1 MAHNRDDRIRELF
14 NAALEKDTAEREAWV
29 RTQCGE
35 DSSIADSVLGLLAAE
50 PDATGFLEPPIL
62 LTRAEDLIGATLG
75 DFTLTGILGSG
86 GMGIVYRADQT
97 HLEQPVAVKVVHP
110 HLVAEPEVVIRFQRE
125 VRLTASLRHPC
136 IVRVLAAGE
145 DRGLHWYAM
154 ELIHGQSLA
163 VLMRLH
169 DKRLHDKRL
178 HDKGLELPSG
188 APDLSDPRAIA
199 ELGATLLEALDFAHE
214 HDIVHRDVK
223 PGNVLIDPD
232 GRIYLGDFGLARDL
246 TAGPT
251 GATRS
256 GLVAGTL
263 AYMSPEQA
271 RQLKD
276 AIDRRT
282 DIYSAAAVL
291 YELLTGEPPYGGL
304 PSLAMLAS
312 LDSPEVRPLRSH
324 LPKVDR
330 NLALCIERGLR
341 RNPDQR
347 YANAGTFAKDLR
359 AWLAG
364 TPISARPLSL
374 GQRLRN
380 RSRSRRFI
388 LRASAAAIGLS
399 LVAGVFAWR
408 TADQVRAR
416 SSWASIEIDASAL
429 PPGSRL
435 GYSLLSADP
444 SKPAETIQAKPL
456 SPRGATLSI
465 PPGPLRLQIE
475 LPGGQLLELDRI
487 PTEEQV
493 IKLRPEPPRTLP
505 AGIEWVAFGGGEE
518 SYAIRLESGYNV
530 THSISVGP
538 FHLSRAP
545 ITNGQV
551 ELYLRQSGRTLLQF
565 GGEAYTQAKGTR
577 SGDDWSSLPA
587 TLINHSE
594 ATAIAE
600 WWGYR
605 LPSTTEWTHALN
617 SAKSQADS
625 VPARPDYPAQGPP
638 WLLDPEGN
646 QSSPLAYARFIEPAR
661 ALAEG
666 FPLQMAG
673 ASEWTCTPMPR
684 EIAGRLNVDTN
695 YTIARGLPWHRTD
708 NKSPWVWLD
717 QHRRAPEFDTSA
729 DLGFR
734 LAHSN

>member
-163 VLMRLH
+163 VLM
-169 DKRLHDKRL
+169 RLHDKRL

-475 LPGGQLLELDRI
+475 LPDGKLLEFDRI
-487 PTEEQV
+487 PANEQSL
-493 IKLRPEPPRTLP
+493 KLRPKPPHTQP
-505 AGIEWVAFGGGEE
+505 AGIEWVGFSGGEE
-518 SYAIRLESGYNV
+518 PYEIRLESGYNA
-530 THSISVGP
+530 THSTIVDP
-538 FHLSRAP
+538 FSMSRAP

-551 ELYLRQSGRTLLQF
+551 DLYLRQSGRTLLRF
-565 GGEAYTQAKGTR
+565 GGEAYTRAKASR
-577 SGDDWSSLPA
+577 SGDDWSLLPA

-605 LPSTTEWTHALN
+605 LPTNSEWSHALG
-617 SAKSQADS
+617 SAKSQAA
-625 VPARPDYPAQGPP
+625 PLPLLPNYPPQGTH
-638 WLLDPEGN
+638 WLADPEGER
-646 QSSPLAYARFIEPAR
+646 STPLAYARYIEPAR

-666 FPLQMAG
+666 FALHMA
-673 ASEWTCTPMPR
+673 AISEWTSSPMLR
-684 EIAGRLNVDTN
+684 HAADQLTVDTN
-695 YTIARGLPWHRTD
+695 YTITRGLPWHRTATQ
-708 NKSPWVWLD
+708 SPWLWLD
-717 QHRRAPEFDTSA
+717 IHRRASEFDTSA